1 MSSSLA
7 AATTQGI
14 PIPPDLIRS
23 ALESV
28 AYPGYTG
35 SMQVELMLPADIV
48 QKVMVCVVRRQT
60 KLMSKDEPANQ
71 RQVMPDPERKKP
83 VEKVIADI
91 KGLLYVRTV
100 LLALEVNFVN
110 GVPQDNYKILS

>member
-7 AATTQGI
+7 AVTQGI
-14 PIPPDLIRS
+14 AIPPDLIRS

-35 SMQVELMLPADIV
+35 TLQIELVLPADV
-48 QKVMVCVVRRQT
+48 GQRVMIAVVRRQT
-60 KLMSKDEPANQ
+60 KLWSKDEPVNP
-71 RQVMPDPERKKP
+71 RQVLPDPERKKP
-83 VEKVIADI
+83 VEKVVSDI
-91 KGLLYVRTV
+91 KALLYVRTV
-100 LLALEVNFVN
+100 MLALEVNFVN